1 MKCAGIL
8 IAILLM
14 LMVASIHAEPPNIL
28 LIISDDQAWS
38 DYGFMGHPEIR
49 TPNLDRLASEGL
61 LFPYGYVPASLCRPS
76 LATIITGLFPHQH
89 RITGNDPARPA
100 GLNRKDPEYRKL
112 NEQLINRVAQV
123 PTLPRLLAQAGFLS
137 FQSGKWWEGHYRRGG
152 FTHGMTHG
160 NPDQSGRHGDEGLK
174 IGREGLRPIFDFIEQ
189 AEEKPFF
196 IWYAPFLPHTPHTPP
211 DRLLTKYLTANRPV
225 ELSRYYAMCEWFDE
239 TVGGLLTY
247 LDVHGLEK
255 DTLVL
260 FVTDNGWIQRT
271 PKSVVPSAWNFRFEP
286 KSKRSPNEGGIRTPI
301 ILRWPGRVPVKQ
313 VDTPVSSVDIAPTIL
328 ESVGL
333 SRGREMQG
341 VNLAD
346 LAEVASRSGIF
357 GAVFTHDVMDLA
369 DPLASLK
376 NRWGIQ
382 GNWKLIV
389 PHSTNIR
396 DSDIQLYD
404 IVADPGETKNLTAKQ
419 PGKTR
424 ELHALIQ
431 KWWRVD

>member
-196 IWYAPFLPHTPHTPP
+196 N
-211 DRLLTKYLTANRPV
+211 RLLTKYLTANRPV

-286 KSKRSPNEGGIRTPI
+286 KSKRSPNEG
-301 ILRWPGRVPVKQ
+301 
-313 VDTPVSSVDIAPTIL
+313 
-328 ESVGL
+328 
-333 SRGREMQG
+333 
-341 VNLAD
+341 
-346 LAEVASRSGIF
+346 
-357 GAVFTHDVMDLA
+357 
-369 DPLASLK
+369 
-376 NRWGIQ
+376 
-382 GNWKLIV
+382 
-389 PHSTNIR
+389 
-396 DSDIQLYD
+396 
-404 IVADPGETKNLTAKQ
+404 
-419 PGKTR
+419 
-424 ELHALIQ
+424 
-431 KWWRVD
+431 